1 MTEKKYSLKI
11 VNNKKPFIMP
21 KWTVGKHKAALAR
34 MLKENPKVSEEE
46 KNDLFNYYVIY
57 ETLRQVDP
65 EISIEDIKDL
75 HPEDMIEL
83 FNEVYNAGKEGIY
96 FRQPAKG
103 KK

>member
-1 MTEKKYSLKI
+1 MTKYKLSI
-11 VNNKKPFIMP
+11 INKGKPFCMP
-21 KWTVGKHKAALAR
+21 KWTVAKHKAALAR
-34 MLKENPKVSEEE
+34 MLKENPKATDDE

-57 ETLRQVDP
+57 ESLRQVDS
-65 EISIEDIKDL
+65 EVSIEDIKEL

-83 FNEVYNAGKEGIY
+83 FNEVYNAGKEGIF